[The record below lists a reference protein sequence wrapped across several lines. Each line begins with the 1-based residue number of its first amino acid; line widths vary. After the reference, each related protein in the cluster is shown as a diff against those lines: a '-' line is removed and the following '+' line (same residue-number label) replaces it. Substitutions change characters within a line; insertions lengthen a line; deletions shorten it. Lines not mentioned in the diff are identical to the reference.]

1 MNYNQKILIIY
12 GGILILM
19 SLITFITYGIDK
31 AKAKKETRRI
41 KEKTLLEMTILGG
54 AIGALFGRIIFHHKT
69 NKIYFSITIYLS
81 LIAQIS
87 LMVLAAIL
95 GISEKT

>member
-1 MNYNQKILIIY
+1 MSYNQKILIIY

-31 AKAKKETRRI
+31 VKAKKETRRI

-81 LIAQIS
+81 LLAEI
-87 LMVLAAIL
+87 LLVLLAVIL
-95 GISEKT
+95 CK